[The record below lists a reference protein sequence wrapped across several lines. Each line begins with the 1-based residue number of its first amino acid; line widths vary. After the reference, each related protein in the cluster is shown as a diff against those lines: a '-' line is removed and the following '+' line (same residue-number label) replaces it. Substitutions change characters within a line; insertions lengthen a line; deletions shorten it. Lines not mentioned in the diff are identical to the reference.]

1 MSVTAA
7 TDWTHVRPQPNWL
20 MRLFDWRP
28 FLVFM
33 CMLPAAGLLLVF
45 LTYPLGL
52 GIWLAFT
59 DTTIGRSGQ
68 WVGIENFEY
77 LLEDPLFWS
86 AVWDSDPK
94 IAIYRDGMNN
104 EFWRGYKGP
113 ITQASG
119 TVAAEYILVQMYA
132 SVASGQATPEAA
144 AREAE
149 RRARRYF
156 R

>member
-1 MSVTAA
+1 M
-7 TDWTHVRPQPNWL
+7 
-20 MRLFDWRP
+20 
-28 FLVFM
+28 
-33 CMLPAAGLLLVF
+33 
-45 LTYPLGL
+45 
-52 GIWLAFT
+52 
-59 DTTIGRSGQ
+59 
-68 WVGIENFEY
+68 
-77 LLEDPLFWS
+77 
-86 AVWDSDPK
+86 WDSDPK
-94 IAIYRDGMNN
+94 IEVYRDGMNN